1 MKIKIKSGT
10 NDYAGERNPH
20 AKFGNSEITGSSPC
34 PHMGHMISGLITRTL
49 GPCST
54 AVRVSVLD

>member
-1 MKIKIKSGT
+1 MHVHKCYLFKLVSQIFAVDRSRT
-10 NDYAGERNPH
+10 
-20 AKFGNSEITGSSPC
+20 
-34 PHMGHMISGLITRTL
+34 GLITRTL